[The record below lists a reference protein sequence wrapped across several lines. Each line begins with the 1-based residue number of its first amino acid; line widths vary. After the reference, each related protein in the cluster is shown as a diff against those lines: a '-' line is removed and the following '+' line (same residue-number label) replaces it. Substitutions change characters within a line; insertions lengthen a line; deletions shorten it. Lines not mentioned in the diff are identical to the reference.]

1 MKKTKISFNAG
12 PTSFRKNVQQKGSD
26 QADGKI
32 IVTLIDLLKNKDGMK
47 RRKARFALE
56 KIGKA
61 ATPYLMEALFDE
73 IEACRWEAAK
83 TLITIKDPKAAV
95 ALVEALMDKSFEI
108 QWLAAEALI
117 ALKMAAISP
126 ILQALIKHS
135 DSITMQQGAHH
146 VLHAFE
152 REHLLD
158 NPVIEVLDA
167 LRNLETDIWVI
178 PAAKKALEH
187 R

>member
-1 MKKTKISFNAG
+1 MNKGFMNETQKKLGKT
-12 PTSFRKNVQQKGSD
+12 TLEKGKD
-26 QADGKI
+26 QFDGKKI
-32 IVTLIDLLKNKDGMK
+32 ENLIDVLKNKDGMK

-61 ATPYLMEALFDE
+61 ATPYLIETLSDK

-83 TLITIKDPKAAV
+83 TLITIKDPKAAA
-95 ALVEALMDKSFEI
+95 ALVKVLVDKNFEI

-117 ALKMAAISP
+117 ALKTAAVSP
-126 ILQALIKHS
+126 ILEALIKHS
-135 DSITMQQGAHH
+135 DSIAMQQGAHH

-158 NPVIEVLDA
+158 KPVIEVLDS